1 MVDSIRKPSEWL
13 KTLGVV
19 GGMVEEVK
27 VEVERGEHP
36 ATPVISTTGEIPWVL
51 KNEG

>member
-1 MVDSIRKPSEWL
+1 
-13 KTLGVV
+13 
-19 GGMVEEVK
+19 MVEKVEVK

-36 ATPVISTTGEIPWVL
+36 ATPVISTTGEIPKVF